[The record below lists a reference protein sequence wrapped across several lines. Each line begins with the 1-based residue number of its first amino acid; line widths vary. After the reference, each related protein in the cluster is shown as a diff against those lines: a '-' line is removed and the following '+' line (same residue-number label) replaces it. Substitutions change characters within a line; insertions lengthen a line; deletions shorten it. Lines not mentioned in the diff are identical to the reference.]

1 MKVFMIGGTGLLGCA
16 AAQMFIDKGYEVT
29 SIALPPLPVG
39 APIPKE
45 MDLKWGNYLEMTDE
59 ELMEM
64 MKGADTFVFAAGVDE
79 RVEFP
84 APVYEAYRKYNIEPV
99 RRFLTLAKKCGIKNN
114 VILGSYF
121 SYFAKIWPELK
132 LTEWHPYIRSRIE
145 QENVALSFADDDM
158 NVAVLELPYIFGT
171 QPGRKPVWVILIEQI
186 DNMDKSGHV
195 TMYPKGGTTMVTVRQ
210 VAQSIVGAA
219 ERNKGGNAYPIGYYN
234 LSWDNFLTIVHEAMG
249 TPKRKIIHIA
259 KWMFKMYGVKMI
271 KDYEKRNVEGGIN
284 AIELAEIMCRNT
296 FIDKK
301 WAVSLGVTD
310 DDIKSAIFDSVK
322 LSVDAYTGA
331 QELVAMK
338 GE

>member
-16 AAQMFIDKGYEVT
+16 AAQMFIDKGYDVT
-29 SIALPPLPVG
+29 SIALPPLPAG
-39 APIPKE
+39 APIPEE
-45 MDLKWGNYLEMTDE
+45 MDLKWGNYLEMSDDE
-59 ELMEM
+59 LLEM
-64 MKGADTFVFAAGVDE
+64 MQGADTFVFAAGVDE

-84 APVYEAYRKYNIEPV
+84 APVYEAYKKYNIEPV
-99 RRFLTLAKKCGIKNN
+99 RRFLTLAKKAGVKNN

-121 SYFAKIWPELK
+121 SYFAKTCPDLQ

-145 QENVALSFADDDM
+145 QENVALSFADKDT
-158 NVAVLELPYIFGT
+158 NVAILELPYIFGT

-186 DNMDKSGHV
+186 HNMDKSGHI

-234 LSWDNFLTIVHEAMG
+234 LTWDDFLKIVHEAMG
-249 TPKRKIIHIA
+249 TPNRKIIHIA

-271 KDYEKRNVEGGIN
+271 KDYKKRNVEGGIN
-284 AIELAEIMCRNT
+284 AVQLAEIMCMNT

-301 WAVSLGVTD
+301 WAVSLGVTE

-322 LSVDAYTGA
+322 LSVDAFNGT
-331 QELVAMK
+331 QELVGMK